1 MSNTPENS
9 KVFEKFRDKMREL
22 FQMNRADLDFG
33 MYRIMNAKRDE
44 INEYLDKELYT
55 QVGEILQKY
64 SGKDKNEKIKELE
77 EAKKQAEDLGV
88 DPAQSRKVQ
97 ELEQEIAQAVD
108 TDDLERKVYSHL
120 YTFFSRYY
128 DNGDFISKRRYKD
141 GAYMIPYEGEEVK
154 LVWANMDQ
162 YYIKTSEYLRDY
174 SFFAD
179 FDKKRRV
186 HFKLTEAEE
195 SKDNTKTSNGSRR
208 FALADDPVSTQDG
221 ELLVR
226 FVYKEFPKGKD
237 KQEDINKATIETIL
251 GKAEDF
257 KPFLER
263 LVSDKSTRR
272 VIDKHVNEYT
282 ARNSYDYF
290 IHKDLAGFLK
300 RELDFY
306 IKNEVMRI
314 EDIDSEESISRVE
327 AYLDVVRAL
336 KLVGEKI
343 ISFLAHIEE
352 FQKKLWLK
360 KKFVIDSGYC
370 VTMDKVPEELW
381 DEVANNKEQEA
392 EWKKLGF
399 LENTKKV
406 SKKWLKENS
415 YAMIDTKFYDKKFK
429 NTLLDSFENIDE
441 QTDGLIINSENFQAL
456 NLLQERYKEKVK
468 CVYIDPPYNTEKDR
482 AEGKFLYKD
491 SYEHSSWLSFLGDRY
506 LFIKNL
512 LNEKGAIFTSID
524 DDEHHR
530 LNSLQETIFGKDNFV
545 SNIIW
550 QKKFSP
556 QNDATRFSDNHDFI
570 TCFAKDKTNWFPNLL
585 PRKEENDSRY
595 KNPDN
600 DPRGLWASSDMTV
613 KTYSA
618 DYDYEIITP
627 SGRKVKPT
635 EGRCW
640 FTSKENMDK
649 LIKDNRIWFGEKGK
663 NVPRIKTF
671 LSEVKQGI
679 TPLTVWTFDEV
690 GHNQEGRQETIDLF
704 GSGEMIRELTPKVVK
719 LIKKVSIISA
729 NENDLIGDY
738 FAGSGT
744 TGHAVITLNRED
756 GGNRKYILV
765 EMGQYFDTV
774 LKPRIQKVVYADTWK
789 NGKPVSKDDGSTG
802 GSSYVLKYLKLESYE
817 DTLNNLEVRSSG
829 EYGKL
834 KELGSGGRDFRE
846 GFMLNYFI
854 DHETGGT
861 ELSTSVFN
869 KPFEYELA
877 VATGNVGETKPV
889 KVDLVETFNYLIGL
903 EVRQRWTA
911 RECMFIEGIDAEENK
926 VLIVWRDIDIVNNE
940 KLAEIFKKQ
949 EIKTRDREYD
959 LIYVNGDNNVENIR
973 FEEER
978 WKVRL
983 IEHEFRNRMFSNT
996 QGQE

>member
-1 MSNTPENS
+1 
-9 KVFEKFRDKMREL
+9 
-22 FQMNRADLDFG
+22 MNRADLDFG

-44 INEYLDKELYT
+44 INDYLENELYI
-55 QVGEILQKY
+55 QVGEVLKKY

-77 EAKKQAEDLGV
+77 DEKRILKEHGV
-88 DPAQSRKVQ
+88 DPAQSSKVQ
-97 ELEQEIAQAVD
+97 KLEQEIAQAVD

-128 DNGDFISKRRYKD
+128 DKGDFISKRRYKD

-179 FDKKRRV
+179 VEKKRRV

-195 SKDNTKTSNGSRR
+195 SKDNTKTSNGNRR
-208 FALADDPVSTQDG
+208 FALADDPVSTRDG
-221 ELLVR
+221 ELTVR

-237 KQEDINKATIETIL
+237 KQEEINKTTIESIL
-251 GKAEDF
+251 GKAGDF

-263 LVSDKSTRR
+263 LVSDRSTRR

-290 IHKDLAGFLK
+290 IHKDLGGFLK

-381 DEVANNKEQEA
+381 DEVATNKEQEA

-406 SKKWLKENS
+406 SKKWLNENP
-415 YAMIDTKFYDKKFK
+415 YAMIDTKFYDEKFK
-429 NTLLDSFENIDE
+429 NTLLKSFENIDE

-468 CVYIDPPYNTEKDR
+468 CVYIDPPYNSPSSEIIYKNNYKHSTWLSLMYDRLLISKKMQNDKGSTVVAIDENEANGLVRIMEEIFKNYDITPVSVEHNKKGVQGDHFSFTNEYAIFAISPNLKELNRLIIDESEWDYSNLRNWGGESLRSDGKNCFYPVLVKDEKVIGFGEISSDDFHPDESNVENHNGTISVYPVDADGVERKWRYARDSVEKILHLLKVEYNRNGEIQIMKAKADR
-482 AEGKFLYKD
+482 QFKTMWYSSLYNAGDYGTKTLTNFGFPKGKFDFPKSIYTTQ
-491 SYEHSSWLSFLGDRY
+491 HS
-506 LFIKNL
+506 
-512 LNEKGAIFTSID
+512 IFA
-524 DDEHHR
+524 
-530 LNSLQETIFGKDNFV
+530 V
-545 SNIIW
+545 SNKNDII
-550 QKKFSP
+550 
-556 QNDATRFSDNHDFI
+556 
-570 TCFAKDKTNWFPNLL
+570 
-585 PRKEENDSRY
+585 
-595 KNPDN
+595 
-600 DPRGLWASSDMTV
+600 M
-613 KTYSA
+613 
-618 DYDYEIITP
+618 
-627 SGRKVKPT
+627 
-635 EGRCW
+635 
-640 FTSKENMDK
+640 
-649 LIKDNRIWFGEKGK
+649 
-663 NVPRIKTF
+663 
-671 LSEVKQGI
+671 
-679 TPLTVWTFDEV
+679 
-690 GHNQEGRQETIDLF
+690 
-704 GSGEMIRELTPKVVK
+704 
-719 LIKKVSIISA
+719 
-729 NENDLIGDY
+729 DY

-744 TGHAVITLNRED
+744 TAHAVINLNRED

-802 GSSYVLKYLKLESYE
+802 GSSHVLKYLKLESYE
-817 DTLNNLEVRSSG
+817 DTLNNLEVVSSG

-834 KELGSGGRDFRE
+834 KELGAGGRDFRE

-854 DHETGGT
+854 D
-861 ELSTSVFN
+861 
-869 KPFEYELA
+869 
-877 VATGNVGETKPV
+877 
-889 KVDLVETFNYLIGL
+889 
-903 EVRQRWTA
+903 
-911 RECMFIEGIDAEENK
+911 
-926 VLIVWRDIDIVNNE
+926 
-940 KLAEIFKKQ
+940 
-949 EIKTRDREYD
+949 
-959 LIYVNGDNNVENIR
+959 
-973 FEEER
+973 
-978 WKVRL
+978 
-983 IEHEFRNRMFSNT
+983 
-996 QGQE
+996 